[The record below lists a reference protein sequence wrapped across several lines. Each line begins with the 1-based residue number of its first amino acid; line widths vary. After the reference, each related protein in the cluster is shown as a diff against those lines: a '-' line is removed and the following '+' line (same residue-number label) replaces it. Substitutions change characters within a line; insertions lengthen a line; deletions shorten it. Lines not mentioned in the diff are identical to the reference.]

1 MTDDAGVERA
11 ALEPWITLRVCGNIH
26 PIEVEWHCQCRK
38 DPNHEGKHRC
48 YGCGFEW
55 ELGDP
60 HSRPPNEDAATAAD
74 VATAESMY
82 RPNGQ
87 WRHRD

>member
-1 MTDDAGVERA
+1 MADEIR
-11 ALEPWITLRVCGNIH
+11 ICGSIH

-38 DPNHEGKHRC
+38 DLSHEGTHRC

-55 ELGDP
+55 DQGDL
-60 HSRPPNEDAATAAD
+60 HSRMPGEEAAIAAD

-87 WRHRD
+87 WRQS